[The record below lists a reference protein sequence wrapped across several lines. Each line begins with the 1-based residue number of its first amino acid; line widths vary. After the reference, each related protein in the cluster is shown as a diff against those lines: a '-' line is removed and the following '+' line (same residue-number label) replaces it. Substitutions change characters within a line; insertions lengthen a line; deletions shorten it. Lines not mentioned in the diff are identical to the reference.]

1 MVLYVKTH
9 KDSTK
14 KLSELINES
23 SRVGECKM
31 NTWISVAYLY
41 ITKDKFRKISLD
53 TFRKIISFTIISKER
68 K

>member
-23 SRVGECKM
+23 SRVAECKM